1 MTTDAPKQ
9 ASEASVHS
17 TRSFQTDRAASQA
30 RPPKLLDRVRTAC
43 RARHFSP
50 RTEDAY
56 AAWAERFIRFHG
68 IRHPA
73 TMGEPE
79 VNTFLTHLA
88 VDRDLAPSSQNQ
100 AMAAL
105 LFLYSA
111 VLGTPLNQLNVV
123 RATRTRRLPVVL
135 SRAEVRSLLTNLE
148 GVTRLLGVLLY
159 GTGMRVFECLQLR
172 VRDLDADQNLITV
185 RQGKGSKDRVV
196 PFPQAVKADL
206 GAHLGTVRARHEAD
220 LRAGLG
226 QVPLPGALTRKYSG
240 MDREWGWQWVFP
252 ASSHYTDPK
261 TKVRHRHHLHE
272 TVVQKAFRDA
282 ARAAGIA
289 KHATPHTLR
298 HAFATHLLEDG
309 ADIRT
314 VQELLGHES
323 VETTMIYTHALN
335 RGGRGVQSP
344 ADRL

>member
-1 MTTDAPKQ
+1 MPLPSPQ
-9 ASEASVHS
+9 
-17 TRSFQTDRAASQA
+17 Q
-30 RPPKLLDRVRTAC
+30 PKLLDRVRIAC
-43 RARHFSP
+43 RVRHFSP

-56 AAWAERFIRFHG
+56 SAWAERFIRFHN
-68 IRHPA
+68 IRHPN
-73 TMGEPE
+73 TMAEPE
-79 VNTFLTHLA
+79 VNAFLTHLA

-105 LFLYSA
+105 LFLYDA
-111 VLGTPLNQLNVV
+111 VLGTPLNQLSVV
-123 RATRTRRLPVVL
+123 RANRTKRLPVVL
-135 SRAEVRSLLTNLE
+135 SRAEVRSLLATLD
-148 GVTRLLGVLLY
+148 GTPRLIGVLLY

-172 VRDLDADQNLITV
+172 VRDLDHDRNVITV
-185 RQGKGSKDRVV
+185 RQGKGDKDRVV
-196 PFPQAVKADL
+196 PFPLSIKPNLAT
-206 GAHLGTVRARHEAD
+206 HLGTVRTRHEAD

-226 QVPLPGALTRKYSG
+226 QVPLPDALARKYSG

-252 ASSHYTDPK
+252 ATSHYTDRQ
-261 TKVRHRHHLHE
+261 TGVRHRHHLHE
-272 TVVQKAFRDA
+272 SVVQKAFRESSIAID
-282 ARAAGIA
+282 IA
-289 KHATPHTLR
+289 KHATPHTMR

-323 VETTMIYTHALN
+323 VETTMIYTHVLA